1 MKLVILAGGSGTR
14 LWPVSRKNT
23 PKQTKPIIAD
33 KTLLVS
39 TYDRLISGFRKSDIY
54 IATNRSQIDIISKQL
69 PRFLSK
75 NYIIEPDK
83 KDTAAAI
90 GFAAATL
97 HKKNSK
103 EIMISINSDHYI
115 KNEKDYIRTI
125 KLVEK
130 AINKKPTMGVLIGIN
145 PTYPETGYGYIK
157 MGEQKDEIGKFK
169 VFEVDCF
176 KEKPS
181 LKIAQEYLQKWEYLW
196 NIGCFAWR
204 VDTLLDLYKKYL
216 PKMYKILKNI
226 EKNIEKEGGEKNI
239 AKEFKKIE
247 PISMDYGIIEK
258 TKDLLVIPADFGWA
272 DVGNWRTVK
281 DILSKSKRGSITKGM
296 VLNIEGSDNLVYN
309 YSDKLITMVGVRG
322 MVVIETEDSLLLCPK
337 EKAQDVKK
345 IVDKLKIKKLDKYL

>member
-115 KNEKDYIRTI
+115 N
-125 KLVEK
+125 
-130 AINKKPTMGVLIGIN
+130 N
-145 PTYPETGYGYIK
+145 
-157 MGEQKDEIGKFK
+157 
-169 VFEVDCF
+169 
-176 KEKPS
+176 
-181 LKIAQEYLQKWEYLW
+181 
-196 NIGCFAWR
+196 
-204 VDTLLDLYKKYL
+204 
-216 PKMYKILKNI
+216 
-226 EKNIEKEGGEKNI
+226 EKEGGEKNI

>member
-130 AINKKPTMGVLIGIN
+130 AINKKHL
-145 PTYPETGYGYIK
+145 
-157 MGEQKDEIGKFK
+157 
-169 VFEVDCF
+169 
-176 KEKPS
+176 
-181 LKIAQEYLQKWEYLW
+181 A
-196 NIGCFAWR
+196 
-204 VDTLLDLYKKYL
+204 
-216 PKMYKILKNI
+216 KMYKIFKNI
-226 EKNIEKEGGEKNI
+226 EKNNEKEGGEKNN
-239 AKEFKKIE
+239 AKEIKKIE